1 MKLLTYKLQG
11 DEKERLGVMCA
22 NAFQRFYP
30 LETFGLH
37 FQDMN
42 DLIEPYQAGGD
53 GYAPAFFSFCRR
65 GNSEL

>member
-42 DLIEPYQAGGD
+42 DLIEHII
-53 GYAPAFFSFCRR
+53 SNRR
-65 GNSEL
+65 RWICCGVL